1 MDQQGTRDRTGERLL
16 TLCAWQARSLSFS
29 FPFSLSHSLWLSLAL
44 SLTRS
49 VVVFSPISPPFIHGS
64 PARLRCPTILSQNEL
79 LRSLPCLGC
88 WQIGMVT
95 IIMNDYPMVKYVLVG
110 LMGLFVLTTKE

>member
-29 FPFSLSHSLWLSLAL
+29 FPFSL